1 MFDDIDIN
9 LILKNIHSGEI
20 SPDQIPCI
28 DLYMDQVITLFENS
42 MSDTRTKS
50 DDKTMTKT
58 MINNYSKDNLI
69 FPVKN
74 KKYSK
79 NHIIMLVMI
88 YTLKQG
94 LSMQDIKSILSPVL
108 SLNEKDSR
116 DITSELDE
124 MYRIFLDLNQKETE
138 DAVDKFKMRSEIIRK
153 VIPDTS
159 HDSDY
164 KQLIMMVLVLIY
176 SANIQKKFAET
187 LISDFIK
194 NSAPVKE
201 KSKEAVK
208 EKGKEKGKEKSKAKN
223 KELQ

>member
-20 SPDQIPCI
+20 KPESIPSI

-42 MSDTRTKS
+42 MSDTRIDS
-50 DDKTMTKT
+50 NDKMMTKT
-58 MINNYSKDNLI
+58 MINNYSKDKLI

-79 NHIIMLVMI
+79 SHIIMLVLI

-108 SLNEKDSR
+108 SLNEKNSR

-138 DAVDKFKMRSEIIRK
+138 DAVEKFKKRAEGIINAISE
-153 VIPDTS
+153 TS
-159 HDSDY
+159 HNRDY
-164 KQLIMMVLVLIY
+164 KQLIMMILMLIY
-176 SANIQKKFAET
+176 NANIQKKFAEN
-187 LISDFIK
+187 LISEFLK
-194 NSAPVKE
+194 KSTP
-201 KSKEAVK
+201 SKE
-208 EKGKEKGKEKSKAKN
+208 KN
-223 KELQ
+223 KE